1 MTTTDTAGLI
11 ALRDR
16 IFADIFERQGKNYRK
31 KLIGYE
37 SYVSRTQQ
45 LIDQYPDGMS
55 LEEAAAV
62 DIGMTASD
70 SLAGL
75 SPNEPEPPTIENDNS
90 AKNNPMIASLALS
103 LGLLELIIAFLPI
116 LQKKTTK

>member
-75 SPNEPEPPTIENDNS
+75 YPTEPEPPTLENEHSEKD
-90 AKNNPMIASLALS
+90 NPMIDYPALALC
-103 LGLLELIIAFLPI
+103 IDR
-116 LQKKTTK
+116 KRVV